1 MFDDCTSLAEL
12 NAARIKAVNSGKDLI
27 TVNNAYNKRR
37 QEIMSQRNDFK
48 KLQPI
53 FIKARTVTMFQGVP
67 VCGRSTEPNTIV
79 LTQGGFLY

>member
-53 FIKARTVTMFQGVP
+53 FIKAVIHIPLLIIDSILESSMCSSGYL
-67 VCGRSTEPNTIV
+67 V
-79 LTQGGFLY
+79 LL